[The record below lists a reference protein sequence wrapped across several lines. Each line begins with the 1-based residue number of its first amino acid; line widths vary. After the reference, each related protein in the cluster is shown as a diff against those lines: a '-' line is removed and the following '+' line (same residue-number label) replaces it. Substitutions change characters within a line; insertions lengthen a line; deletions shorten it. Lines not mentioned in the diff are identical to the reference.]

1 LSVDNKRMIKIHAD
15 KIILNNEKNFDIKSI
30 LECGQV
36 FRYVKY
42 AENNYGVF
50 SLDKY
55 ARVTQKVDDVE
66 IITDNPQYFYDY
78 FDLDRDYGN
87 ITQKVAVNDIMS
99 RAVEYGQGIR
109 LLNQDLTEIIFSF
122 ILSSNNN
129 IKRIQKIIECLCL
142 ELGEKTKY
150 GHAFPTLEALAG
162 KDKIFYC
169 EKGCGYRADYIHK
182 TAKMLL
188 DGFDINELKNLST
201 AEARKSLLTLSGVGG
216 KVADC
221 ILLFG
226 LKRADVFPVDT
237 WIEKVYENHFSD
249 GIKLSPQ
256 KISEFFVKKFGE
268 YSGYAQQYLFYFER
282 ESIAKQ
288 R

>member
-1 LSVDNKRMIKIHAD
+1 MIKSCGD

-42 AENNYGVF
+42 AENDYGVF

-55 ARVTQKVDDVE
+55 ARVTQKADEVE

-78 FDLDRDYGN
+78 FDLDRDYEK
-87 ITQKVAVNDIMS
+87 ITQKVAVNDIMN
-99 RAVEYGQGIR
+99 RAAEYGKGIR
-109 LLNQDLTEIIFSF
+109 LLNQDLTETIFSF

-129 IKRIQKIIECLCL
+129 IKRIQKIIERLC
-142 ELGEKTKY
+142 EEVGKKTKY
-150 GHAFPTLEALAG
+150 GYAFPSVEALAG

-182 TAKMLL
+182 TANMLL
-188 DGFDINELKNLST
+188 EGFDLNALKNMPT
-201 AEARKSLLTLSGVGG
+201 VEARKSLMNLSGVGG

-249 GIKLSPQ
+249 GIRLSPQ

>member
-1 LSVDNKRMIKIHAD
+1 MIKSCGD

-42 AENNYGVF
+42 AENDYGVF

-55 ARVTQKVDDVE
+55 ARVTQKADEVE

-78 FDLDRDYGN
+78 FDLDRDYEK
-87 ITQKVAVNDIMS
+87 ITQKVAVNDIMN
-99 RAVEYGQGIR
+99 RAAEYGKGIR
-109 LLNQDLTEIIFSF
+109 LLNQDLTETIFSF

-129 IKRIQKIIECLCL
+129 IKRIQKIIERLC
-142 ELGEKTKY
+142 EEVGKKTKY
-150 GHAFPTLEALAG
+150 GYAFPSVEALAG

-182 TAKMLL
+182 TANMLL
-188 DGFDINELKNLST
+188 EGFDLNALKNMPT
-201 AEARKSLLTLSGVGG
+201 VEARKSLMNLSGVGG

-249 GIKLSPQ
+249 GIRLSPQ
-256 KISEFFVKKFGE
+256 KISEFFVEKFGE